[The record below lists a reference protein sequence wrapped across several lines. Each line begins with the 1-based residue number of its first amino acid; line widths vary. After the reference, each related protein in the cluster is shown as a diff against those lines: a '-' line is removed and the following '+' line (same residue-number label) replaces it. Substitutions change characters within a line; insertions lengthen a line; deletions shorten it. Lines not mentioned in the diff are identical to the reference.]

1 MEKKAMNEIREAI
14 LNYTSGKKF
23 TPCGKE
29 ELIAHFA
36 SYYGKEEVSHT
47 VDEMLENYDLIMTSR
62 KNIQNAPSSGVF
74 RGEVTGVNDD
84 YIYVKID
91 GMADDF
97 RVTRKSHEIIL
108 PKSEVVIK
116 SYDFN
121 GSNGEV
127 IKVIKASNPTL
138 VGEII
143 VEGYKEGKYEYYI
156 KPQSKRIGYK
166 LHLNKEECK
175 NLVDGHKVVFSLEPS
190 KNGVVPHLERII
202 GHKND
207 IGVDITSLAIEA
219 EVPIDFSQ
227 EAEQQAENT
236 PNVVTEED
244 KKGRVDYTEELVI
257 TIDGDD
263 TKDRD
268 DAYQI
273 KKLPDGRLH
282 VKVHIA
288 DVAHYVPF
296 GSPIYMDALE
306 RGTSCYLADRVIPML
321 PRQLSNGICSLDPNV
336 ERLAMSYEFDIFED
350 GSVGNFVVNESVI
363 KSRKAFTYNE
373 VQAIYDG
380 DEEVRAANEE
390 YLELFELSF
399 EASKRLSMRKAKNGE
414 LKLDTREAKLI
425 VDENGKLVEVKVRKQ
440 RPAERLI
447 EDLMVATNEAGA
459 RHVCDMGLQFL
470 FRNHEYPDIEKLEA
484 NFIPLCKSLKI
495 QPRFQNEN
503 FAHEYQRI
511 MKQVDDPIV
520 QNALSEAF
528 LRCLPKAY
536 YGPNREGHFGL
547 ALQYYAQLTSPIR
560 RLPDLENEYIFHKIA
575 RLEKEPENYQ
585 EILDMY
591 ERLLEVGKTSSAQEK
606 RADQLERDTNKMKFA
621 EYMQTRIGEEYT
633 ATVSGF
639 SKNGIFVQLPNTIEG
654 MIPFRSI
661 NTDSFTYDDNR
672 KVAVGKRSG
681 EIFTLG
687 TPLQVSV
694 KRASKSESQIDFS
707 LIRRLDKG
715 TSKSSTDD
723 RKKKP
728 RR

>member
-47 VDEMLENYDLIMTSR
+47 VDEMLANYDLIMTSR

-97 RVTRKSHEIIL
+97 RVTRKPHEIIL

-166 LHLNKEECK
+166 LHLNNEECK

-585 EILDMY
+585 EVLDMY

-715 TSKSSTDD
+715 SSKSSTDD

>member
-715 TSKSSTDD
+715 SSKSSTDD

>member
-97 RVTRKSHEIIL
+97 RVTRKPHEIIL

-585 EILDMY
+585 EVLDMY

-715 TSKSSTDD
+715 SSKSSTDD